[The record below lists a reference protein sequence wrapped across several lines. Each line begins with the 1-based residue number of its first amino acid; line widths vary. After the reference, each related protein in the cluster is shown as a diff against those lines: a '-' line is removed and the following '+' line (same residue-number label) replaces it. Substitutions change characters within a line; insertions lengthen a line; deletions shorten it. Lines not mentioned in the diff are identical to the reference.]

1 MNEETKGEITVIL
14 DLLKGVLMKNGV
26 SMAIDTK
33 GNIYFF
39 DTDTYLLTK
48 KMSGFRVN
56 VEEMVK

>member
-26 SMAIDTK
+26 SMATDTK

-48 KMSGFRVN
+48 K
-56 VEEMVK
+56 

>member
-14 DLLKGVLMKNGV
+14 DLLKGVLMKKGV
-26 SMAIDTK
+26 SMATDTK

-48 KMSGFRVN
+48 KMSGFHVN
-56 VEEMVK
+56 VQDMVK